1 MPTTKETCR
10 KQIER
15 LEETV
20 QELNEVIDLSADG
33 LVSVDSQGILLRMNK
48 AYEDIVG
55 VKARDFIGRP
65 ALELKKQGYLPDLVS
80 LQVLKDLRPKHLFV
94 QLEDREVLLTG
105 RPVFNARGKLIRVV
119 ANIRDLTD
127 LNNLKDEL
135 RKYQDLT
142 SRYQTE
148 LKQFRAM
155 ESANDLISCSRV
167 MKHVVETAVRASL
180 ADATTLI
187 SGETGT
193 GKEIVARIIHRA
205 GPRQGGPFITINC
218 AALPETLLEAE
229 LFGYEQ
235 GAFTGAKSQG
245 QMGLFEAAQGGL
257 LFLVE
262 IGEIPSSMQ
271 AKLLRAIQEKK
282 IRRIGGSREIEL
294 DLNLVAA
301 SNIDLKKKVAES
313 LFRADLYYRLNVIHI
328 RLPPLR
334 QRMEDIPLLVKHFL
348 TLFNE
353 KYKARKEIGQETLD
367 SLFDYD
373 WPGNVRELENII
385 ERLVVLDQGPGLDN
399 ELLPVSSPG
408 SAFDQSLS
416 ELIEKTEKEAIL
428 KTYQQCRSTRKAALK
443 LKISQA
449 TMSRKLQKHRQ
460 NLKGAQSPIHD

>member
-1 MPTTKETCR
+1 MEN
-10 KQIER
+10 QQQQVER

-80 LQVLKDLRPKHLFV
+80 LQVLRDLRPKHLFV
-94 QLEDREVLLTG
+94 QLEGKEVLLTG
-105 RPVFNARGKLIRVV
+105 RPVFNSRGRLIRVV
-119 ANIRDLTD
+119 ANIRDLTE

-135 RKYQDLT
+135 RKYQDLS
-142 SRYQTE
+142 SRYETE

-155 ESANDLISCSRV
+155 ESANDLVSCSRI
-167 MKHVVETAVRASL
+167 MKHVLETAVRASQ

-193 GKEIVARIIHRA
+193 GKEIVARIIHRS
-205 GPRQGGPFITINC
+205 GPRQDGPFITINC

-229 LFGYEQ
+229 LFGYEK

-257 LFLVE
+257 LFLDE
-262 IGEIPSSMQ
+262 IGELPASMQ

-282 IRRIGGSREIEL
+282 IRRIAGSLEIEL

-301 SNIDLKKKVAES
+301 SNNDLQKKVAEG
-313 LFRADLYYRLNVIHI
+313 LFRADLYYRLNVIHL

-334 QRMEDIPLLVKHFL
+334 QRMEDIPLLVKYFL
-348 TLFNE
+348 TLFNR
-353 KYKARKEIGQETLD
+353 KYNVHKEIGQETID
-367 SLFDYD
+367 SLLDYD
-373 WPGNVRELENII
+373 WPGNVRELKNTI
-385 ERLVVLDQGPGLDN
+385 ERLVVLDQGPGLDS

-408 SAFDQSLS
+408 PAFDRSLS
-416 ELIEKTEKEAIL
+416 ELLEKTEREAIL
-428 KTYQQCRSTRKAALK
+428 RTYQQCRSTRKAALR

-460 NLKGAQSPIHD
+460 SIEGAETPIHD